1 MIVRNEEIEN
11 QIFEEYDGMKVLE
24 MIDHEE
30 IVDLIYEDFDDMKI
44 IEKIDSID
52 QIIDR

>member
-1 MIVRNEEIEN
+1 
-11 QIFEEYDGMKVLE
+11 MKVLE

-52 QIIDR
+52 